1 MIIPKIWKI
10 CVQQL
15 EKNYYYTPL
24 SLKKLNRKGV
34 NTIKNKYKIVF
45 VANYYK
51 NKSKIIIFK
60 DYYSEPNFLNRIIF
74 KKLPRIHC
82 L

>member
-1 MIIPKIWKI
+1 MKVPKIWRI
-10 CVQQL
+10 CMQQI

-24 SLKKLNRKGV
+24 SLKNLSRKSL
-34 NTIKNKYKIVF
+34 KNKYKVVF

-60 DYYSEPNFLNRIIF
+60 DYYSEPSFLNRIIF

>member
-1 MIIPKIWKI
+1 MIVPKIWRI
-10 CVQQL
+10 CMQQI
-15 EKNYYYTPL
+15 EKNFYYTPL
-24 SLKKLNRKGV
+24 SLKNLNKKRVK
-34 NTIKNKYKIVF
+34 TIKNKYKIVF

-51 NKSKIIIFK
+51 NKSKIVIFK
-60 DYYSEPNFLNRIIF
+60 DYYSEPSYLNRIIF

>member
-1 MIIPKIWKI
+1 MKVPKIWRI
-10 CVQQL
+10 CMQQI

-24 SLKKLNRKGV
+24 SLKNLSRKSL
-34 NTIKNKYKIVF
+34 KKKYKVVF

-51 NKSKIIIFK
+51 NKSKTIIFK
-60 DYYSEPNFLNRIIF
+60 DYYSEPSFLNRITF

-82 L
+82 I